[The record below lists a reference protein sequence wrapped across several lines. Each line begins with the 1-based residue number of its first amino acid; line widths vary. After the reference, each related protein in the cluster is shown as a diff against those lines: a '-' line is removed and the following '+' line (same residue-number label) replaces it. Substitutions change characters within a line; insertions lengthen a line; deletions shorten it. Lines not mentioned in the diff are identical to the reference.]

1 MLKKIFLSSF
11 FFQSIVSLI
20 LIFCAPLRADFSPE
34 IVAQLDALFEAASA
48 EIGGIIAGVWVGD
61 QDTWVRTKGPANILA
76 NRPLLYADKF
86 RIGSVTKTFTTT
98 VLLQL
103 VEEGL
108 ITLDESIE
116 RFNLGVPNANNI
128 TIRMLCDHTSGLYNY
143 PDDPDVALAVFL
155 TPWREWTQ
163 EELVQ
168 AAVSHPPLFPP
179 GTQVKYNNTNFV
191 LQGMIIEQLLGIPV
205 GRAIEAR
212 VILPLR
218 LENTVYP
225 RDPYLYGE
233 FSRGYFF
240 APPDI
245 LDFTAINPTSS
256 FGAGALVS
264 NLRDLKTWGK
274 ALALGLLLSPEMQQQ
289 RLVRVAPPAA
299 PGPFQG
305 PFLRF
310 GLGIEMLGDFLLDNN
325 NVFLGHEGDI
335 ISYNISVNYLISK
348 DATFVVLINKNP
360 TDQFPSDNA
369 TKLFMSLAKVL
380 FPANCPWP

>member
-1 MLKKIFLSSF
+1 MLRTAFSLRLF
-11 FFQSIVSLI
+11 CYSLI
-20 LIFCAPLRADFSPE
+20 FTAINFWSSLCADFSPAV
-34 IVAQLDALFEAASA
+34 IAQLDSIFEAASA
-48 EIGGIIAGVWVGD
+48 EVGGIIAGVWVGD
-61 QDTWVRTKGPANILA
+61 QNTWVRTKGTANIPA
-76 NRPLLYADKF
+76 NRPLLYADML
-86 RIGSVTKTFTTT
+86 RIGSVTKSFTTT

-108 ITLDESIE
+108 IGLDESIE

-128 TIRMLCDHTSGLYNY
+128 TIRMLCNHTSGLYNY
-143 PDDPDVALAVFL
+143 TEDPDFNQIIIT
-155 TPWREWTQ
+155 TPWKEWSQ
-163 EELVQ
+163 DELVQ
-168 AAVSHPPLFPP
+168 VATSHPPLFPP
-179 GTQVKYNNTNFV
+179 GTQVKYNNTNFI
-191 LQGMIIEQLLGIPV
+191 LQGMIIEQLMGIPV

-218 LENTVYP
+218 LENTFLP
-225 RDPYLYGE
+225 RNPYLYGE

-240 APPDI
+240 SPPEI
-245 LDFTAINPTSS
+245 FDFTVLNPSGVL
-256 FGAGALVS
+256 GAGGLVS
-264 NLRDLKTWGK
+264 NLRDLKTWAK
-274 ALALGLLLSPEMQQQ
+274 ALGLGSLLSPSMQQQ
-289 RLVRVAPPAA
+289 RLIRVAPPAD

-310 GLGIEMLGDFLLDNN
+310 GLGIEMLGNFLLDNN

-335 ISYNISVNYLISK
+335 ICYNASMNYLISQ

-369 TKLFMSLAKVL
+369 TKLFMALAKVL

>member
-1 MLKKIFLSSF
+1 MAKMYFSCRIFFHSF
-11 FFQSIVSLI
+11 ITAFIFFLT
-20 LIFCAPLRADFSPE
+20 PLYADFSPDT
-34 IVAQLDALFEAASA
+34 VAQLNAVFEAASA
-48 EIGGIIAGVWVGD
+48 EVGGIIAGIWVGD
-61 QDTWVRTKGPANILA
+61 QSTWVRTKGPANIPA
-76 NRPLLYADKF
+76 NRPLLFGDKL
-86 RIGSVTKTFTTT
+86 RIGSVSKTFTTT

-108 ITLDESIE
+108 IGLDESIE
-116 RFNLGVPNANNI
+116 RFNLGVPNSNNI
-128 TIRMLCDHTSGLYNY
+128 TIRMLCNHTSGLYNY
-143 PDDPDVALAVFL
+143 TEDPGLNQIVVT
-155 TPWREWTQ
+155 TPWKEWTQ
-163 EELVQ
+163 EELIQ
-168 AAVSHPPLFPP
+168 IATSHPPLFPP
-179 GTQVKYNNTNFV
+179 GTQVKYNNTNFI
-191 LQGMIIEQLLGIPV
+191 LQGMIIEQLMGIPV
-205 GRAIEAR
+205 DRAIESR

-218 LENTVYP
+218 LENTSLP
-225 RDPYLYGE
+225 RSSYLYGE

-245 LDFTAINPTSS
+245 FDFTVLSPSGTL
-256 FGAGALVS
+256 GAGGLVS
-264 NLRDLKTWGK
+264 NLRDLKTWAK
-274 ALALGLLLSPEMQQQ
+274 ALALGSLLSPSMQQQ

-335 ISYNISVNYLISK
+335 ICYNISMNYLISQ
-348 DATFVVLINKNP
+348 DATFVVMVNKNP

-369 TKLFMSLAKVL
+369 TQLFMALAKVL